1 MTAVDQC
8 TTIFS
13 PEFWQAI
20 TLSCFQ
26 AQAKKILKTAI
37 EVIWQLNLRSTN
49 KGWIKLGHTSH
60 PSKGKIWGRYFV
72 QAEGSI
78 KSLAPFNGK
87 VPNFHDGPLFWGK
100 VPTLE
105 THRHRLA
112 LRWLWSSN
120 SINLMLV
127 KLFGCSRRH
136 GAVTSPSLPSPNDRA
151 IYRVT
156 RWRSIKEG
164 TIIGVAHFIYSLT
177 LSFIFPSS
185 ASPCPHI
192 SPSLGHSASLTLF
205 RSPPPTPRMASLT
218 AGATWPL

>member
-1 MTAVDQC
+1 MQ
-8 TTIFS
+8 
-13 PEFWQAI
+13 
-20 TLSCFQ
+20 
-26 AQAKKILKTAI
+26 
-37 EVIWQLNLRSTN
+37 
-49 KGWIKLGHTSH
+49 
-60 PSKGKIWGRYFV
+60 
-72 QAEGSI
+72 
-78 KSLAPFNGK
+78 
-87 VPNFHDGPLFWGK
+87 
-100 VPTLE
+100 
-105 THRHRLA
+105 
-112 LRWLWSSN
+112 
-120 SINLMLV
+120 V

-205 RSPPPTPRMASLT
+205 RSPPPHPTNGLPHCGRNVTTLICVAGRKEGMFNGFFSFYLLREPCYVLMDSAAAAWPSTLPLPHPKVEHQGRT
-218 AGATWPL
+218 AGHYLRQTSVTLNLFFMVSERRAIHFWGCSSFPGEGVIGKSVWCIRKQMDHY